1 MMSHTCGINMTH
13 MKLPTEQKET
23 HREGERTWGCQGEGV
38 GGEAKGEVGVGGC
51 KYHTRRDKP
60 LHRPENYIQCRM
72 RNRNGDEYLN
82 QV

>member
-38 GGEAKGEVGVGGC
+38 GGEAKGWWGLAGVNITHGGINHC
-51 KYHTRRDKP
+51 TAQR
-60 LHRPENYIQCRM
+60 IIFS
-72 RNRNGDEYLN
+72 
-82 QV
+82 VV